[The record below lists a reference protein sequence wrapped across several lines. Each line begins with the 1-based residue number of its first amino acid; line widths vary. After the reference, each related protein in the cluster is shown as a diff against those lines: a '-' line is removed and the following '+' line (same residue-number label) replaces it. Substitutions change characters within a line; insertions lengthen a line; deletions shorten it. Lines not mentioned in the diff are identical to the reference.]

1 MDNLTEVEQDVG
13 TSPSFANIS
22 PLTDDQQQMLEAQT
36 NQNDVNEVVAEDVEE
51 VAEVQVLVG
60 AKRKVN
66 PPKKKANQLVRDQF
80 KIGPDPNRQGYLAVV
95 CVHCKEFRSW
105 KTFNAS
111 VASNHIIHKC
121 RKVPATIKDSCE
133 DATQASK
140 RAKKQLGL
148 IVGGPL
154 SQESSA
160 SVSNSSG
167 SGENVVSNGSS
178 SRKAPS
184 TITTTKKQSSS
195 QQSSMLQF
203 GHIVNEVTA
212 NKAITKS
219 VETMLARF
227 EPLNRV
233 SDPFFQDEM
242 VSRWGKAILRHLPN
256 HQDTVYKRFVL
267 PIDRNCRE
275 ELKQMLH
282 KIQGGLTIAAD
293 GVTANGTS
301 TILYTV
307 SKGPV
312 TMFCRATRL
321 RNEAHVADAEVE
333 DMVDFMET
341 ARRDF
346 DTSVVCVACDNAA
359 NNIVKGACEK
369 YRERNKSE
377 PSILHNRDCAHCIDL
392 VAKDLAK
399 VPCIESVLT
408 DAQLLMEFSTTD
420 NIDGIRHELVR
431 TGELPRSCG
440 HVTNYSDTRFN
451 KVGMTLMSITK
462 QRQFYEWCC
471 NNPPMFMQYYNT
483 RNKKRQEKLDAALRL
498 VNRDFW
504 AKLHVLTQ
512 LFQVIEHGT
521 KLVSSEKFPLSAYY
535 PLVVAMRNEIHQVMK
550 NSSGTRSFDSLF
562 AVPGAKES
570 ILDSIDVRFNF
581 AGVQPNGRKVGLL
594 DKYHVWAYIVDPFR
608 PMIPFRPLLPSLAR
622 SVREAI
628 DFFVHEDGSATPTN
642 SATPPPAPGP
652 PQYNPN
658 YDYGDEDIAEVQ
670 QAIREIERELEPSQ
684 SNKTVVDRELRSYL
698 GRSGDWIDLFHKEK
712 ARPSMD
718 KNAEECQLTIEMVTK
733 WLEDTGWYQGRMEFF
748 SIAPSTKV
756 FPLLIEPLLSVR
768 ATGSICVERVA
779 KPLKN
784 NIWNKLRAS
793 LGQDK
798 AEVCLRVGLNLRYL
812 LNVRSNIRQATHEQY
827 LDCDLFGSV

>member
-66 PPKKKANQLVRDQF
+66 PPKKKANQLVQDQF
-80 KIGPDPNRQGYLAVV
+80 KIGPDPNRQGYLAIV

-105 KTFNAS
+105 KIFNAS

-140 RAKKQLGL
+140 QAKKQLGL

-212 NKAITKS
+212 NCKQGNHK
-219 VETMLARF
+219 VR
-227 EPLNRV
+227 RKD
-233 SDPFFQDEM
+233 DPFFQDEM

-256 HQDTVYKRFVL
+256 HHDTVYKRFVL

-293 GVTANGTS
+293 GGVTANGTS

-341 ARRDF
+341 ARCDF

-498 VNRDFW
+498 VSRDFW
-504 AKLHVLTQ
+504 AKLHVLIQ

-550 NSSGTRSFDSLF
+550 NSSGTQSFDSLF

-570 ILDSIDVRFNF
+570 IFDSIDVRFNF

-670 QAIREIERELEPSQ
+670 QAIREIERELEPPQ
-684 SNKTVVDRELRSYL
+684 SNKTVVDRELRWYL

-718 KNAEECQLTIEMVTK
+718 KNAEERQLTIEMVTK

-812 LNVRSNIRQATHEQY
+812 LNVRSTIRQATHEQY

>member
-66 PPKKKANQLVRDQF
+66 PPKKKANQLVQDQF

-167 SGENVVSNGSS
+167 SGVNVVSNGSS

-203 GHIVNEVTA
+203 GHIVNKVTA

-256 HQDTVYKRFVL
+256 HHDTVYKRFVL

-321 RNEAHVADAEVE
+321 RNKAHVADAEVE

-341 ARRDF
+341 ARRNF

-377 PSILHNRDCAHCIDL
+377 PSILHN
-392 VAKDLAK
+392 
-399 VPCIESVLT
+399 
-408 DAQLLMEFSTTD
+408 
-420 NIDGIRHELVR
+420 
-431 TGELPRSCG
+431 
-440 HVTNYSDTRFN
+440 
-451 KVGMTLMSITK
+451 
-462 QRQFYEWCC
+462 
-471 NNPPMFMQYYNT
+471 
-483 RNKKRQEKLDAALRL
+483 
-498 VNRDFW
+498 
-504 AKLHVLTQ
+504 
-512 LFQVIEHGT
+512 
-521 KLVSSEKFPLSAYY
+521 
-535 PLVVAMRNEIHQVMK
+535 
-550 NSSGTRSFDSLF
+550 
-562 AVPGAKES
+562 
-570 ILDSIDVRFNF
+570 
-581 AGVQPNGRKVGLL
+581 
-594 DKYHVWAYIVDPFR
+594 
-608 PMIPFRPLLPSLAR
+608 
-622 SVREAI
+622 
-628 DFFVHEDGSATPTN
+628 
-642 SATPPPAPGP
+642 
-652 PQYNPN
+652 
-658 YDYGDEDIAEVQ
+658 
-670 QAIREIERELEPSQ
+670 
-684 SNKTVVDRELRSYL
+684 
-698 GRSGDWIDLFHKEK
+698 
-712 ARPSMD
+712 
-718 KNAEECQLTIEMVTK
+718 
-733 WLEDTGWYQGRMEFF
+733 
-748 SIAPSTKV
+748 
-756 FPLLIEPLLSVR
+756 
-768 ATGSICVERVA
+768 
-779 KPLKN
+779 
-784 NIWNKLRAS
+784 
-793 LGQDK
+793 
-798 AEVCLRVGLNLRYL
+798 
-812 LNVRSNIRQATHEQY
+812 
-827 LDCDLFGSV
+827 